1 MKSPRRLLLT
11 RLERDPRSTDDMTTD
26 MTVVAETGP
35 AIKLDLIFQQP
46 KRERNEI
53 LLPLPNEEKDEMFP
67 SFVVVFSLRIIL
79 PSVSSLKSAVAE
91 SVYYATK
98 SQGLDALGG
107 DGCGFTFSMRPM
119 PPCKW
124 NEGKGH
130 FRTDGRRLFGRPTN
144 MLFVVLWTT
153 R

>member
-1 MKSPRRLLLT
+1 
-11 RLERDPRSTDDMTTD
+11 MTTD